1 MTGRRHVG
9 AMLVIGAL
17 GAAALAIAAPGV
29 DVVAARVLSPT
40 THASRPTDDRF
51 QHARHARL
59 FPLCATCHAGV
70 TQPGQPIMPNPSGC
84 ASCHDGVIE
93 RRVTWQPRTVTL
105 PTRNLRTDGGL
116 RQLCYLS
123 RAEFMHYLPSQC
135 ARISRDSRAR
145 DG

>member
-1 MTGRRHVG
+1 
-9 AMLVIGAL
+9 MLVIGAL

-70 TQPGQPIMPNPSGC
+70 TEAGQPVWPNPSGC
-84 ASCHDGVIE
+84 ASCHDGVIQQ
-93 RRVTWQPRTVTL
+93 RVNWQPRTTGL
-105 PTRNLRTDGGL
+105 PTRNLRFTHEGHARAATAKNPADSA
-116 RQLCYLS
+116 LS
-123 RAEFMHYLPSQC
+123 RNCSACHNERGA
-135 ARISRDSRAR
+135 ARMEVTRVS
-145 DG
+145 